1 MNISHAL
8 SPLLAVISG
17 GLLSGTAL
25 SDNIMLPPPDKK
37 GGRPLMQVLNERHS
51 TRSFADK
58 PIPMEI
64 LSSLLWAAQGVNR
77 DDPDYRTAPSSRN
90 SNEIEIYAVLPQGAY
105 LYKPETHQLERV
117 VQGDMR
123 AATGTQEFAATAPLN
138 LVYVVDQSK
147 QPGDF
152 DAKRKLV
159 TACTGVGFIGENVYL
174 FCTAPRPLACAET
187 LMDTPAP
194 LKVKDARNCYRLSP
208 ELYRSG
214 QPGGDGFKALEKLG
228 LKSVLNL
235 REYHSDA
242 DEAEHTG
249 LRLYRI
255 KLAAGKVTREELMD
269 CLLVISRAPKPVL
282 VHCWHG
288 SDRTGIVCAAYRIV
302 MQGWTPEKALEEL
315 MDERFGHHRSY
326 YSNLAE
332 LVRDTDWKA
341 FKEEFR
347 RKRQAQGV

>member
-1 MNISHAL
+1 MNRKFTV
-8 SPLLAVISG
+8 LAV
-17 GLLSGTAL
+17 LAA
-25 SDNIMLPPPDKK
+25 
-37 GGRPLMQVLNERHS
+37 
-51 TRSFADK
+51 SF
-58 PIPMEI
+58 
-64 LSSLLWAAQGVNR
+64 S
-77 DDPDYRTAPSSRN
+77 
-90 SNEIEIYAVLPQGAY
+90 
-105 LYKPETHQLERV
+105 
-117 VQGDMR
+117 
-123 AATGTQEFAATAPLN
+123 
-138 LVYVVDQSK
+138 
-147 QPGDF
+147 
-152 DAKRKLV
+152 
-159 TACTGVGFIGENVYL
+159 
-174 FCTAPRPLACAET
+174 LACAET
-187 LMDTPAP
+187 VTETPNPIEIKNA
-194 LKVKDARNCYRLSP
+194 KNCYRLSP

-214 QPGGDGFKALEKLG
+214 QPGSDGFKALEKLG

-249 LRLYRI
+249 LRLYRM

-269 CLLVISRAPKPVL
+269 CLLVISNAPKPIL

-332 LVRDTDWKA
+332 LVRTTDWKA

-347 RKRQAQGV
+347 KKRQAQGV

>member
-1 MNISHAL
+1 MNRNAVI
-8 SPLLAVISG
+8 LAV
-17 GLLSGTAL
+17 LA
-25 SDNIMLPPPDKK
+25 
-37 GGRPLMQVLNERHS
+37 
-51 TRSFADK
+51 
-58 PIPMEI
+58 
-64 LSSLLWAAQGVNR
+64 
-77 DDPDYRTAPSSRN
+77 
-90 SNEIEIYAVLPQGAY
+90 
-105 LYKPETHQLERV
+105 
-117 VQGDMR
+117 
-123 AATGTQEFAATAPLN
+123 APL
-138 LVYVVDQSK
+138 
-147 QPGDF
+147 
-152 DAKRKLV
+152 
-159 TACTGVGFIGENVYL
+159 
-174 FCTAPRPLACAET
+174 PLACAET
-187 LMDTPAP
+187 LMETPAP
-194 LKVKDARNCYRLSP
+194 IKVKDARNCYRLSP

-242 DEAEHTG
+242 GEAEHTG

-255 KLAAGKVTREELMD
+255 RLAAGNVTREELMD
-269 CLLVISRAPKPVL
+269 CLLVISSAPKPVL

-332 LVRDTDWKA
+332 LVRATDWKA

-347 RKRQAQGV
+347 KKRRAQGV

>member
-1 MNISHAL
+1 MNRNAVI
-8 SPLLAVISG
+8 LAV
-17 GLLSGTAL
+17 LA
-25 SDNIMLPPPDKK
+25 
-37 GGRPLMQVLNERHS
+37 
-51 TRSFADK
+51 
-58 PIPMEI
+58 
-64 LSSLLWAAQGVNR
+64 
-77 DDPDYRTAPSSRN
+77 
-90 SNEIEIYAVLPQGAY
+90 
-105 LYKPETHQLERV
+105 
-117 VQGDMR
+117 
-123 AATGTQEFAATAPLN
+123 APL
-138 LVYVVDQSK
+138 
-147 QPGDF
+147 
-152 DAKRKLV
+152 
-159 TACTGVGFIGENVYL
+159 
-174 FCTAPRPLACAET
+174 PLACAET
-187 LMDTPAP
+187 LMETPAP
-194 LKVKDARNCYRLSP
+194 IKVKDARNCYRLSP

-242 DEAEHTG
+242 DEAKHTG